1 MLGGSSLF
9 ANNLQFLFYI
19 YIDSRIWF
27 QAQFWKNKFRHFWFW
42 KLVLLQVQFL
52 LARTRT
58 YNYLWV
64 GFSHYCFFEMH
75 QDSDFGSSSTYK
87 YYVEFGS
94 RSSSLKNKF
103 AVSVPVLKITPGLD
117 PVLIN
122 YNWQSL
128 PAKAGKCPTLVH
140 KVFTFW
146 RVSSCKPWFKSFKI
160 IFRKKIF
167 F

>member
-1 MLGGSSLF
+1 
-9 ANNLQFLFYI
+9 
-19 YIDSRIWF
+19 
-27 QAQFWKNKFRHFWFW
+27 
-42 KLVLLQVQFL
+42 
-52 LARTRT
+52 
-58 YNYLWV
+58 
-64 GFSHYCFFEMH
+64 MH

-128 PAKAGKCPTLVH
+128 PTKAGKCPTLVH
-140 KVFTFW
+140 KVFTF
-146 RVSSCKPWFKSFKI
+146 
-160 IFRKKIF
+160 
-167 F
+167 